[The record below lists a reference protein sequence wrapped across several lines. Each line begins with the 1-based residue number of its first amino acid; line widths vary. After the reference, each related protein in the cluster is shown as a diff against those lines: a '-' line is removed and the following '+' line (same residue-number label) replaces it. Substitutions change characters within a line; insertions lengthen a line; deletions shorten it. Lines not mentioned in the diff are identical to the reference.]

1 VAEVGLCR
9 SKLFARTREGEVW
22 HRKIPT
28 GRWEPLNGGAVW
40 RGLSRPPGQ
49 ARVLLLEEDG
59 TVTAVSCELTRQRIA
74 DGPSGASALAA
85 SGNHLW
91 FVVRSLKSERINLV
105 RVSPQGGDTR
115 RLEVSLSLSEEER
128 ARLGA
133 MSALERSL
141 FTRVQLVAGR
151 SRVYAFFP
159 FRNVLLS
166 CGSEGC
172 KENRWKSP
180 RSLIAND
187 LVGLEGRFR
196 RLPSFH
202 FKSAVELKEGRLA
215 VLPGISALD
224 RSTESLR
231 QRDRVMLINVG
242 GETLA
247 LSDSMA
253 RSVGLVSD
261 DDGRVLALGSD
272 DVLRAVGFDN

>member
-1 VAEVGLCR
+1 VAEIGLCR
-9 SKLFARTREGEVW
+9 NKLFARTSEGEVW
-22 HRKIPT
+22 HRKT
-28 GRWEPLNGGAVW
+28 AAGRWELLEEGRVW
-40 RGLSRPPGQ
+40 RHLSRPPGQ
-49 ARVLLLEEDG
+49 DRVLLLEEDG
-59 TVTAVSCELTRQRIA
+59 TVTAVSCELSRQRIA
-74 DGPSGASALAA
+74 EAPSGASALAA
-85 SGNHLW
+85 SGDRLW

-128 ARLGA
+128 SRVGE
-133 MSALERSL
+133 MSAVERLL
-141 FTRVQLVAGR
+141 FTRVRLVAGR

-159 FRNVLLS
+159 FRNVFLS
-166 CGSEGC
+166 CAREGC
-172 KENRWKSP
+172 KEIRWKSP

-202 FKSAVELKEGRLA
+202 FKSAVETKEGRLA
-215 VLPGISALD
+215 VLPGITALE
-224 RSTESLR
+224 RSTETLR
-231 QRDRVMLINVG
+231 QRDRVLLMTAG

-247 LSDSMA
+247 SSGSMT

-261 DDGRVLALGSD
+261 DNGRVLALGSD